1 MSAFE
6 SRKYSWRSGFSYGCS
21 PQIVGEV
28 LETIEERDGKVTPEA
43 FLEESRPED
52 AETHK
57 MFEWNDAIAAE
68 KYRLDKAQRI
78 IGGLTY
84 TMVIDEDVHTKVTLV
99 DEKDV
104 VTVNESIKPYK
115 AWINVSEKGRGRV
128 GSPAVLVSFDRAMA
142 DKVMRQN
149 ALRNALSEVKM
160 YTNKYRH
167 IKEFS
172 KIFTAIDEVEE
183 HLL

>member
-1 MSAFE
+1 MSEKIKVEWGNHSFAGNAE
-6 SRKYSWRSGFSYGCS
+6 KVYLEIRSIGDDVK
-21 PQIVGEV
+21 PQQMVDFAKNDPDSE
-28 LETIEERDGKVTPEA
+28 L
-43 FLEESRPED
+43 
-52 AETHK
+52 HK
-57 MFEWNDAIAAE
+57 CFTWDNDIAAE

-84 TMVIDEDVHTKVTLV
+84 TMVIEEEVRTEVTLV
-99 DEKDV
+99 DEKDI

-142 DKVMRQN
+142 DEVMRQN

-160 YTNKYRH
+160 YTNKYKH
-167 IKEFS
+167 IKEFT

-183 HLL
+183 QLL